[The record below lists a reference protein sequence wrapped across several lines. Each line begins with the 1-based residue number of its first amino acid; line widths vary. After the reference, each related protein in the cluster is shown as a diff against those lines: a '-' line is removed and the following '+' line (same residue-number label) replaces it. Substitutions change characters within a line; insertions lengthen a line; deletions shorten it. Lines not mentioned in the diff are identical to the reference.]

1 MNHLDPT
8 KPDHPIAVR
17 NAQADGSVVV
27 VCEHASAHIPAEF
40 ADLGLAPE
48 ARQSHAVWDPGALAV
63 AEELADRLGAT
74 LVAATVSRLIY
85 DCNRPP
91 EAPDAMPA
99 QSEVVRV
106 PGNEDLSETERADR
120 ARRFYTPFRETLRD
134 VLTAK
139 SNPILVTI
147 HSFTPIY
154 HGKMRDV
161 EIGILH
167 DADRRVADALL
178 EAAGGTTA
186 FKVARNE
193 PYGPEDGVTHT
204 LRDQALPHGHANVMI
219 EIRNDLLTTPE
230 AQSDMAAL
238 LAGWLTTACAEI
250 GGRSCT
256 A

>member
-1 MNHLDPT
+1 MNHLDPA

-17 NAQADGSVVV
+17 NAQADGSLVV
-27 VCEHASAHIPAEF
+27 VCEHASAYIPAEF
-40 ADLGLAPE
+40 GDLGLAPE
-48 ARQSHAVWDPGALAV
+48 ARKSHAVWDPGALAV
-63 AEELADRLGAT
+63 AEGLAERLGAT
-74 LVAATVSRLIY
+74 LVAATVSRLVY

-106 PGNEDLSETERADR
+106 PGNEGLSETERADR
-120 ARRFYTPFRETLRD
+120 ARRFYRPFRESLRD
-134 VLTAK
+134 VLAAK
-139 SNPILVTI
+139 PDPILVTI
-147 HSFTPIY
+147 HSFTPVY
-154 HGKMRDV
+154 HGKTREV

-178 EAAGGTTA
+178 EEAEGTTA
-186 FKVARNE
+186 LKVARNE

-204 LRDQALPHGHANVMI
+204 LRDQALTHGYANVMI

-230 AQSDMAAL
+230 AQSAMAAL
-238 LAGWLTTACAEI
+238 LAGWLTTACAKI
-250 GGRSCT
+250 GGRPCT